1 MAIKLKGLNFSILA
15 LACGSNS
22 HFNAC
27 SRDCPETCS
36 VLDAVEDC
44 GKCHER
50 CDCDDG
56 FWLSGGR
63 CVPVE
68 DCGCWLDGQ
77 YYEVNMEKHQEL
89 ELSTQIPHME

>member
-44 GKCHER
+44 GKCQER

-56 FWLSGGR
+56 FRLSGGR

-77 YYEVNMEKHQEL
+77 HYEVHMEKHQ
-89 ELSTQIPHME
+89 